1 MRSLAWI
8 GLAALAV
15 WLQALPGPA
24 VADAAAQ
31 TVAQILDADTLRLE
45 DGREIRLTGLRV
57 SRPADRWS
65 QAAKAVL
72 QDRALGRRVALD
84 PPEPGQD
91 RRGRLLAQVTT
102 ADGLWLQGVLLE
114 AGLARV
120 ETFADNHRPGFAKW
134 APEMLAIEAAARGT
148 GRGLWSEPRF
158 RVLGAAEAETAGEGF
173 HLVEGR
179 VVRVVERR
187 DRFYLDFGQDWR
199 RDFSVTILKRDRA
212 AFKTAGLDPAEL
224 GDARLRVR
232 GWMRMF
238 NGPMIDLTHPQQIER
253 LP

>member
-1 MRSLAWI
+1 MRRLAWI
-8 GLAALAV
+8 GLAMLAA
-15 WLQALPGPA
+15 WLQAWPGLA
-24 VADAAAQ
+24 NAD
-31 TVAQILDADTLRLE
+31 TVAAVLYADTLRLE
-45 DGREIRLTGLRV
+45 DGREIRLAGLRV
-57 SRPADRWS
+57 SRPADRWA
-65 QAAKAVL
+65 QAARTLL
-72 QDRALGRRVALD
+72 QDRALGRAVALD
-84 PPEPGQD
+84 PPEPATD
-91 RRGRLLAQVTT
+91 RRGRLLAQVT
-102 ADGLWLQGVLLE
+102 ADPGLWLQGLLLE

-120 ETFADNHRPGFAKW
+120 ETFADNPWR
-134 APEMLAIEAAARGT
+134 APEMLAIEAAARAA

-158 RVLGAAEAETAGEGF
+158 RVLGALDAETASEGF

-212 AFKTAGLDPAEL
+212 AFKMAGVDPAEL
-224 GDARLRVR
+224 ADARLRVR

-238 NGPMIDLTHPQQIER
+238 NGPMIDATHPQQIER

>member
-1 MRSLAWI
+1 MRRLAWI
-8 GLAALAV
+8 GLAALAA
-15 WLQALPGPA
+15 WLQAWPGPA

-65 QAAKAVL
+65 RAARALL

-102 ADGLWLQGVLLE
+102 ADGLWLQGLLLE

-120 ETFADNHRPGFAKW
+120 ETFADNHRR
-134 APEMLAIEAAARGT
+134 APDMLAIEAAARAA
-148 GRGLWSEPRF
+148 GRGLWSDPRF
-158 RVLGAAEAETAGEGF
+158 RVLSAEEAETAGEGI

-212 AFKTAGLDPAEL
+212 AFKAAGLDPAEL

>member
-1 MRSLAWI
+1 M
-8 GLAALAV
+8 V
-15 WLQALPGPA
+15 QA
-24 VADAAAQ
+24 
-31 TVAQILDADTLRLE
+31 
-45 DGREIRLTGLRV
+45 
-57 SRPADRWS
+57 
-65 QAAKAVL
+65 
-72 QDRALGRRVALD
+72 
-84 PPEPGQD
+84 
-91 RRGRLLAQVTT
+91 TT
-102 ADGLWLQGVLLE
+102 DQGLWLQGALLE

-120 ETFADNHRPGFAKW
+120 ETFADNHRRASD
-134 APEMLAIEAAARGT
+134 MLAIEAAARGA
-148 GRGLWSEPRF
+148 GRGLWSDPRF

>member
-1 MRSLAWI
+1 M
-8 GLAALAV
+8 AALAV
-15 WLQALPGPA
+15 WLQAWPGPA
-24 VADAAAQ
+24 VAD
-31 TVAQILDADTLRLE
+31 TVTHILDADTLRLE
-45 DGREIRLTGLRV
+45 DGREIRLAGLRV
-57 SRPADRWS
+57 SRPVDRWS
-65 QAAKAVL
+65 RAARELL
-72 QDRALGRRVALD
+72 QDRAQGRQVTLE
-84 PPEPGQD
+84 PPAPAQD

-102 ADGLWLQGVLLE
+102 ADGLWLQGLLLE

-120 ETFADNHRPGFAKW
+120 ETFADNPWRV
-134 APEMLAIEAAARGT
+134 PEMLAIEVAARGA

-199 RDFSVTILKRDRA
+199 RDFSVTVLKRDRA
-212 AFKTAGLDPAEL
+212 AFKAAGLDPAEL
-224 GDARLRVR
+224 ADARLRVR

-238 NGPMIDLTHPQQIER
+238 NGPMIDATHPQQIER
-253 LP
+253 IP

>member
-1 MRSLAWI
+1 MAWI
-8 GLAALAV
+8 RLAAAAAA
-15 WLQALPGPA
+15 WLQVVPAGADPGTVDA
-24 VADAAAQ
+24 V
-31 TVAQILDADTLRLE
+31 LDADTLRLE
-45 DGREIRLTGLRV
+45 DGRELRLTGLRV

-65 QAAKAVL
+65 QAARDLLQGRAV
-72 QDRALGRRVALD
+72 GRRVTLD
-84 PPEPGQD
+84 PPVPATD
-91 RRGRLLAQVTT
+91 RRGRFLAQATT
-102 ADGLWLQGVLLE
+102 ADGLWLQGLLLE

-120 ETFADNHRPGFAKW
+120 ETYADNHARA
-134 APEMLAIEAAARGT
+134 AEMLAIEAAART
-148 GRGLWSEPRF
+148 AGRGLWSDPRL

-212 AFKTAGLDPAEL
+212 AFAAAGLDPAGL

-238 NGPMIDLTHPQQIER
+238 NGPMIDATHPQQIER

>member
-1 MRSLAWI
+1 MRRLVWIGFMAVAAGLQGWAGLSLADPI
-8 GLAALAV
+8 RAETVTAV
-15 WLQALPGPA
+15 
-24 VADAAAQ
+24 
-31 TVAQILDADTLRLE
+31 LDADTLRL
-45 DGREIRLTGLRV
+45 DDSREVRLAGLRI

-65 QAAKAVL
+65 HAARALL
-72 QDRALGRRVALD
+72 QDRALGRPVTLD
-84 PPEPGQD
+84 PPEAPTD
-91 RRGRLLAQVTT
+91 RRGRLLVQATT
-102 ADGLWLQGVLLE
+102 DQGLWLQGALLE

-120 ETFADNHRPGFAKW
+120 ETFADNHRRASD
-134 APEMLAIEAAARGT
+134 MLAIEAAARGA
-148 GRGLWSEPRF
+148 GRGLWSDPRF

-212 AFKTAGLDPAEL
+212 AFKTAGVDPAEL
-224 GDARLRVR
+224 ADARLRVR

-238 NGPMIDLTHPQQIER
+238 NGPMIDATHPQQIER

>member
-1 MRSLAWI
+1 
-8 GLAALAV
+8 LAALAA
-15 WLQALPGPA
+15 WLQAWPGLA
-24 VADAAAQ
+24 VADTTRAGPTRADTIAK
-31 TVAQILDADTLRLE
+31 VLDADTLRLE
-45 DGREIRLTGLRV
+45 DGREIRLMGLRV

-65 QAAKAVL
+65 QAARELL
-72 QDRALGRRVALD
+72 QDRALGRQVALD
-84 PPEPGQD
+84 PPEPPTD

-102 ADGLWLQGVLLE
+102 AGGLWLQGLLLE

-120 ETFADNHRPGFAKW
+120 ETFADNHQG
-134 APEMLAIEAAARGT
+134 APEMLAIEAAARGA

-158 RVLGAAEAETAGEGF
+158 RVLSAAEAETAGEGF

-179 VVRVVERR
+179 VVRMVERR

-212 AFKTAGLDPAEL
+212 AFKAAGLDPADL
-224 GDARLRVR
+224 ADARLRVR

-238 NGPMIDLTHPQQIER
+238 NGPMIDATHPQQIER

>member
-1 MRSLAWI
+1 M
-8 GLAALAV
+8 AALAA
-15 WLQALPGPA
+15 WLLAWLLAWPGLA
-24 VADAAAQ
+24 FAQ
-31 TVAQILDADTLRLE
+31 TVAQILDADTVRLE
-45 DGREIRLTGLRV
+45 DGREIRLMGLRV

-65 QAAKAVL
+65 RAARELL
-72 QDRALGRRVALD
+72 QDRALGRQVALD
-84 PPEPGQD
+84 PPAPAQD
-91 RRGRLLAQVTT
+91 RRGRLLAQVTVQGPT
-102 ADGLWLQGVLLE
+102 PADGPWLQGLLLE

-120 ETFADNHRPGFAKW
+120 ETFADNPWRAS
-134 APEMLAIEAAARGT
+134 EMLAVEAAARGA

-158 RVLGAAEAETAGEGF
+158 RVLGAAEAEMAGEGF

-199 RDFSVTILKRDRA
+199 RDFSVTVLKRDRA
-212 AFKTAGLDPAEL
+212 AFKAAGLDPADL
-224 GDARLRVR
+224 ADARLRVR

-238 NGPMIDLTHPQQIER
+238 NGPMIDATHPQQIER